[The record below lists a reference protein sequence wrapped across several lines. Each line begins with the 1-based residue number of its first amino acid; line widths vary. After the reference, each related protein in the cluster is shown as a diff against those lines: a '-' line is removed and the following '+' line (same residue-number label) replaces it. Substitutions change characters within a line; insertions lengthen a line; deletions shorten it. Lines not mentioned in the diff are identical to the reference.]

1 MRELTVYL
9 NRDGMNTVET
19 DERTVRATQSMA
31 LLLENHGKPTH
42 IHFHPDDDLAALGSI
57 TEHHVFVPKGEW
69 RRVELQFMETAAGT
83 GRLEITAGYGQEK
96 TTVDV
101 EVTPTEAPDATESSS
116 ESVVQTESE
125 AATEPS
131 PDGSLLAGLDTE
143 RLGNPVVLGAAG
155 AFLLV
160 VLLLAV
166 VNPLAALGSVL
177 VAAIVAVGVGGY
189 LAEWD
194 PFESDET

>member
-9 NRDGMNTVET
+9 NRDGLNTVET
-19 DERTVRATQSMA
+19 DERTVRASQSMA

-69 RRVELQFMETAAGT
+69 RRVELQFMEAAAGT

-96 TTVDV
+96 TTIDV
-101 EVTPTEAPDATESSS
+101 EAVPAEATESTEPSS
-116 ESVVQTESE
+116 ESTVQADHETDSE
-125 AATEPS
+125 QS
-131 PDGSLLAGLDTE
+131 PDGTLPLGLDTE
-143 RLGNPVVLGAAG
+143 RLENPIVLGAAG

-160 VLLLAV
+160 VILLAV
-166 VNPLAALGSVL
+166 VNPLAAIASI
-177 VAAIVAVGVGGY
+177 VAAAIMAVGVGGY

>member
-42 IHFHPDDDLAALGSI
+42 IHFHPDDDLAALGSM

-96 TTVDV
+96 TTVDI
-101 EVTPTEAPDATESSS
+101 EVTPAEPTDSTESSS
-116 ESVVQTESE
+116 ESAVQTEGE
-125 AATEPS
+125 ADTEPS

-143 RLGNPVVLGAAG
+143 RLENPVVLGAAG

-160 VLLLAV
+160 VILLAV
-166 VNPLAALGSVL
+166 VNPLAAIASIVA
-177 VAAIVAVGVGGY
+177 AAIVAVGVGGY

-194 PFESDET
+194 PFESEEP